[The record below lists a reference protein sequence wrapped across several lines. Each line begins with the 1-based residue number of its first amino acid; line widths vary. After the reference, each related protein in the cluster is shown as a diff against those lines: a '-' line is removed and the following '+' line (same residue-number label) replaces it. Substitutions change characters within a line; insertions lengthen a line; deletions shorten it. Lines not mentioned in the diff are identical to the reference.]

1 MTRARAVIFDLDGT
15 LLDTESLVIGTGCG
29 ILADRGVPDPKA
41 LLSTLVGIDEA
52 EGRRRLG
59 RALDGLIP
67 LDEFDRLWSQATS
80 EAFSRGIPHRPGAAE
95 LLSRL
100 ANRGIPRAVGTNSST
115 RGALRKLEH
124 ASLLH
129 HFDRAHV
136 VGVDAADRPKPA
148 PDIFLEAA
156 RRLGSAPADCLVF
169 EDSDTGVAAALAAG
183 MQVVQVPDM
192 SPTST
197 RAAHFTAE
205 SLMAGARAAGL
216 ID

>member
-1 MTRARAVIFDLDGT
+1 VIRVQAVIFDLDGT
-15 LLDTESLVIGTGCG
+15 LLDTESLVIASGSR
-29 ILADRGVPDPKA
+29 ILLDRGVPDPEA
-41 LLSTLVGIDEA
+41 LLSTLVGIDET

-67 LDEFDRLWSQATS
+67 VDEFDRLWSRATS
-80 EAFSRGIPHRPGAAE
+80 EAFARGIPHRPGAGD

-100 ANRGIPRAVGTNSST
+100 ASRGIPRAVGTNSST
-115 RGALRKLEH
+115 RGALRKLDQ
-124 ASLLH
+124 ARLLQ
-129 HFDRAHV
+129 HFDPAHV

-156 RRLGSAPADCLVF
+156 RRLGAAPAHCLVF

-192 SPTST
+192 APSST
-197 RAAHFTAE
+197 RAAHFMAE
-205 SLMAGARAAGL
+205 SLIAGARAAGL